1 MFHIAR
7 LPVTI
12 TITTTITIAV
22 LLTGVQSEHP
32 ATDLPA
38 TSTTAVEPTR
48 PGLQIQADGEDWHE
62 LFAWAEAR
70 FSAAGL
76 EIPGALVSVMS
87 DADGCGGN
95 AGRYV
100 PGDVPEVQICV
111 DREPTSRISKLI
123 VLHEL
128 AHLWAENRL
137 DDATRSEFLD
147 VRQLASWID
156 LDSPSH
162 EWGAEHAAEVLSWGL
177 MDEPV
182 RIIRIYDASPEALTE
197 AFQVLTG
204 TMPLVAAET

>member
-12 TITTTITIAV
+12 TITMTITVAIV
-22 LLTGVQSEHP
+22 LTGAQGRAADTV
-32 ATDLPA
+32 ALA
-38 TSTTAVEPTR
+38 TSSTVVEPTR
-48 PGLQIQADGEDWHE
+48 PGLQIRADGDGWHG

-70 FSAAGL
+70 FSIVGL
-76 EIPGALVSVMS
+76 EIPAALVSVGP

-111 DREPTSRISKLI
+111 DHAPTSRISRLI

-137 DDATRSEFLD
+137 DDGTRAEFLAMRGLD
-147 VRQLASWID
+147 SWID
-156 LDSPSH
+156 HDAPPH

-197 AFQVLTG
+197 AFEVLTG
-204 TMPLVAAET
+204 TAPLVSAET